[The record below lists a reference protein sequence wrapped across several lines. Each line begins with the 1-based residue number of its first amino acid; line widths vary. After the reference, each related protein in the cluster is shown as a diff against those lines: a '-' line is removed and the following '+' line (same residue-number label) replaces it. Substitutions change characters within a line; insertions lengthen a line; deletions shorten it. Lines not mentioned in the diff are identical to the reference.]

1 MINNKEGE
9 IIKIAGDADIGFRY
23 SKFILGRLYINNI
36 KIYGGSDGKIYYGNT
51 YSSIIYNNRSLSS
64 KSNLIETIK

>member
-23 SKFILGRLYINNI
+23 RGLYWEDYI
-36 KIYGGSDGKIYYGNT
+36 
-51 YSSIIYNNRSLSS
+51 
-64 KSNLIETIK
+64 